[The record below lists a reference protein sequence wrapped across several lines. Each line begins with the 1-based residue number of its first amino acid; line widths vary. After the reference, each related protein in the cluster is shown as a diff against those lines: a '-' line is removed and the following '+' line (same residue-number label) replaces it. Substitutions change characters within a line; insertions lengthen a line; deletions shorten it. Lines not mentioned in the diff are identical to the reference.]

1 MEQPVDHA
9 IPARRAR
16 QQGRYRGAYAAQGGQ
31 GCEKRGEGI
40 GVHGL
45 TEVVFLVYDTQPMT
59 EPEHDARRR
68 RLLFRS
74 THRGTFENDLMIGG
88 FVRANLGVFTA
99 EELDAMEAV
108 LELPDVDLADW
119 LTGRREIP
127 PEDASPMLLRIR
139 DSVRR

>member
-1 MEQPVDHA
+1 
-9 IPARRAR
+9 
-16 QQGRYRGAYAAQGGQ
+16 
-31 GCEKRGEGI
+31 
-40 GVHGL
+40 
-45 TEVVFLVYDTQPMT
+45 MT

-88 FVRANLGVFTA
+88 FVRANLGLFTEA
-99 EELDAMEAV
+99 ELDAMEVV

-127 PEDASPMLLRIR
+127 PEDATPMLLRIR
-139 DSVRR
+139 DSLHR

>member
-1 MEQPVDHA
+1 M
-9 IPARRAR
+9 
-16 QQGRYRGAYAAQGGQ
+16 
-31 GCEKRGEGI
+31 
-40 GVHGL
+40 GL
-45 TEVVFLVYDTQPMT
+45 TDNVCRVYDTQPMT

-88 FVRANLGVFTA
+88 FVRANLATFSDDD
-99 EELDAMEAV
+99 LDAMEAV

-127 PEDASPMLLRIR
+127 AEDATPMLLRIR
-139 DSVRR
+139 ESLRR